1 MTPPDAGPERPIEI
15 LEARV
20 EHLEAE
26 LEGLQ
31 DAIHRQS
38 VLRDDR
44 FDELDRACS
53 SRSPTPTRD
62 SRRRSWRSRRC
73 EVIGLNVGDADT
85 DTFVTAFGLG

>member
-1 MTPPDAGPERPIEI
+1 MTTQRNGRNTPSTKPVIAPPDVGAERPMEI

-38 VLRDDR
+38 VLRDER
-44 FDELDRACS
+44 LDELDRRIELHQIARALS
-53 SRSPTPTRD
+53 Q
-62 SRRRSWRSRRC
+62 
-73 EVIGLNVGDADT
+73 DARKR
-85 DTFVTAFGLG
+85 GI

>member
-1 MTPPDAGPERPIEI
+1 VTTQRNRRMTPSTKPVMTPPDAGAERPMEI

-38 VLRDDR
+38 
-44 FDELDRACS
+44 
-53 SRSPTPTRD
+53 
-62 SRRRSWRSRRC
+62 
-73 EVIGLNVGDADT
+73 G
-85 DTFVTAFGLG
+85 

>member
-1 MTPPDAGPERPIEI
+1 MTTQPNRRMTPSPKPVMTPPDAGSERPMEI

-38 VLRDDR
+38 ILRDER
-44 FDELDRACS
+44 LDELDRRIEPHQIARALS
-53 SRSPTPTRD
+53 Q
-62 SRRRSWRSRRC
+62 
-73 EVIGLNVGDADT
+73 DARKR
-85 DTFVTAFGLG
+85 GI